1 MKHPVVL
8 VVLMAMTVLFAVGTM
23 MNSACK
29 TSPHAWC
36 DPTRQD
42 AARSHEANNLI
53 GHGSARVPPS
63 SQKR

>member
-8 VVLMAMTVLFAVGTM
+8 VVLMAMAVMLGVGTM

-36 DPTRQD
+36 DPSRQGM
-42 AARSHEANNLI
+42 ARSHEANNLI
-53 GHGSARVPPS
+53 GHGSSRGHPS
-63 SQKR
+63 PQR